1 MGKYENRKRR
11 TVSSRTFIMLL
22 ALCAVLLVAAT
33 VMGTMAYLTSQ
44 DEVVNTFTAG
54 KVAIKLDETKVD
66 QNGTAVT
73 PAERVKA
80 NTYKLVP
87 GHTYTK
93 DPTVTL
99 LKGSETSYIKMTV
112 TFSKAKELDAIFAPT
127 GAELTDIFNGYNK
140 DVWLYKG
147 DTKNETDNTRTYEF
161 WYSATVNTDNGV
173 DVELLSLFE
182 SITVPGSITNEQLK
196 TIEGMTI
203 TVNAYAIQF
212 DGFTTPEAA
221 WAAFNG

>member
-33 VMGTMAYLTSQ
+33 AMGTMAYLTST

-66 QNGTAVT
+66 QNGVAVT

-99 LKGSETSYIKMTV
+99 LKGSEPSYIKMTV

-127 GAELTDIFNGYNK
+127 GAELTDIFNGYDK

-161 WYSATVNTDNGV
+161 WYSATVNTVNG
-173 DVELLSLFE
+173 DTSLDALFD
-182 SITVPGSITNEQLK
+182 SITVPGTITNEQLA
-196 TIEGMTI
+196 TIADMTI

-221 WAAFNG
+221 WAAFDA